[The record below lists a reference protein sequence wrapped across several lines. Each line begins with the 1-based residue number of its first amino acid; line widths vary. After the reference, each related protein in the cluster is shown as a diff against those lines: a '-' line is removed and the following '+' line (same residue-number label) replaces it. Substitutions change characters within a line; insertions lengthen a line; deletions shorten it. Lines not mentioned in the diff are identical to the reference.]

1 MSPLQ
6 GSLALLPL
14 LAFRGLA
21 TSPEKHLLGDT
32 NMPTRVFLVNRI
44 PPAHPTAQACPAGFW
59 GVKILGFDPISL
71 KSYHSLTAGP
81 HSCRLCLR

>member
-14 LAFRGLA
+14 LAFRVLA

-32 NMPTRVFLVNRI
+32 NVPARMFLVNRI
-44 PPAHPTAQACPAGFW
+44 PPALPTPPPKPAQLAFVG
-59 GVKILGFDPISL
+59 
-71 KSYHSLTAGP
+71 
-81 HSCRLCLR
+81 